1 MVTSELNFRP
11 SSLMEFH
18 YNLFTEDLDK
28 FYLYTLNDFKMDYL
42 PNHPSSLARDRI
54 IGSDFFSKIKKT
66 YDESLL
72 I

>member
-18 YNLFTEDLDK
+18 SNYFTQDLDK
-28 FYLYTLNDFKMDYL
+28 FYLYTLKDFKMDYL
-42 PNHPSSLARDRI
+42 PNHPSSLPRDPI
-54 IGSDFFSKIKKT
+54 IGSDYYNKLKYT